1 MVASRGLDALVVHVM
16 KTGTKRYK
24 IYVTPLQ
31 YDKNTPRNRQIDE
44 LADGYVRELERII
57 RQYPTQWYNYFDF
70 WNQK

>member
-1 MVASRGLDALVVHVM
+1 VVASRGLDALVVHVM

-31 YDKNTPRNRQIDE
+31 YDKNTPRSRQIDE